1 MKKTKNFILAE
12 DIVNETD
19 YKKRWRKIHDLL
31 GKTNPK
37 ALKEQKAQER
47 ALKKVRESK
56 VYEKKEKGAMGLKFG
71 VSVPRMTWQA
81 IVGVDEMLDGKS
93 RLFDTAKKESKDRSA
108 TNGLVQ
114 DLREVFPE
122 YRVN

>member
-1 MKKTKNFILAE
+1 
-12 DIVNETD
+12 
-19 YKKRWRKIHDLL
+19 
-31 GKTNPK
+31 
-37 ALKEQKAQER
+37 
-47 ALKKVRESK
+47 
-56 VYEKKEKGAMGLKFG
+56 MGLKFG